1 MPRNYDFVK
10 FSPQINTKYVTNLDK
25 RYGIFSGVIP
35 LEIIAV
41 DRVYPGSG
49 SVSFDPQKGLVSEP
63 AQEHGKAVIFGSSV
77 KGAVRHVAR
86 AVSDGCIPYE
96 DDLILPEKLKS
107 KCKVDT
113 KDKESIFI
121 SVCIVCDL
129 FGTMGLASKVSFS
142 DFVAD
147 DAQCEACRVPDL
159 FSPHITEPHYLYSDG
174 FHKGYKFYRTE
185 CESDIAEEKKNW
197 IYTVKAGTVFHGE
210 VRFRGLDETELCLL
224 MYSLGIEKGSF
235 SHKLGGYRAKGFGTV
250 NVCCKPWIL
259 NGELKTPNEAA
270 GFSHQYVKNCSDD
283 CYEQIKKLEEIM
295 QYKEGGK

>member
-1 MPRNYDFVK
+1 MPRNYDFVD
-10 FSPQINTKYVTNLDK
+10 FPPQVNTKYVTDIK
-25 RYGIFSGVIP
+25 ERYGKFSGVIP
-35 LEIIAV
+35 LEMIAV

-49 SVSFDPQKGLVSEP
+49 SVSFDSQKGLVSEP
-63 AQEHGKAVIFGSSV
+63 AKEHGKAVIFGSSV

-86 AVSDGCIPYE
+86 AVSDGCIPNE
-96 DDLILPEKLKS
+96 DGLELLSEQKD

-113 KDKESIFI
+113 RDREIVI

-129 FGTMGLASKVSFS
+129 FGTMGLASKVNFS
-142 DFVAD
+142 DFIAD
-147 DAQCEACRVPDL
+147 DAQYEACRVPDL
-159 FSPHITEPHYLYSDG
+159 FSPHITKPHYLYSDG
-174 FHKGYKFYRTE
+174 CHKGYKFYRTE
-185 CESDIAEEKKNW
+185 CEPDIAEEKKNW

-250 NVCCKPWIL
+250 NVRCKPWIL
-259 NGELKTPNEAA
+259 NGEPKTPDDAA
-270 GFSHQYVKNCSDD
+270 EFSHQYIDNCSDD
-283 CYEQIKKLEEIM
+283 CYDQIKKLEEIM